1 MKHLVIFCTENRVC
15 SAVCNFKNTLPTVED
30 IEEMQKDV
38 QRIENLV
45 QTPTIINWLPIS
57 E

>member
-1 MKHLVIFCTENRVC
+1 MKHFCNLLYGVC

>member
-1 MKHLVIFCTENRVC
+1 MKHLVIFCTENGVC
-15 SAVCNFKNTLPTVED
+15 GAVCNFKNTLPTVED

>member
-1 MKHLVIFCTENRVC
+1 MKHLVIFCTENGVC

-45 QTPTIINWLPIS
+45 QTPTIINWLPIN